1 MSIKEKV
8 QSGLPICGT
17 HIHFSDAGLTE
28 IAGALG
34 YDFIWV
40 DMEHTRLSC
49 EQVHI
54 HLLSARAAG
63 TPVFVRVPADDF
75 TVTKRVLEMGVDGV
89 IFPMIMNYEHARRMI
104 EYTLYPPY
112 GKRGCGPKGAVRYGL
127 DDESYYYGE
136 GHLKMCRFVQ
146 IEQKE
151 AALDAERIASIPYLD
166 GCVLGMH
173 DLSGSIN
180 RLGDVFCEEN
190 VSLARRAIRAFKE
203 QGKTVGV
210 STVATDPETLER
222 YRDMGINMISTGAD
236 YDYVLKG
243 MLRTLDTVR
252 KVQNGGTGV
261 I

>member
-1 MSIKEKV
+1 MTIKEKV
-8 QSGLPICGT
+8 QSAMPICGT

-75 TVTKRVLEMGVDGV
+75 TVTKRVLELGVDGI
-89 IFPMIMNYEHARRMI
+89 IFPMIMNYGHACRMI

-112 GKRGCGPKGAVRYGL
+112 GTRGYGPKGAARYGL
-127 DDESYYYGE
+127 DEEAHYCGE
-136 GHLKMCRFVQ
+136 GHLNMCRFVQ

-173 DLSGSIN
+173 DLSGSIG

-190 VSLARRAIRAFKE
+190 VSLARRAIRAFRDK
-203 QGKTVGV
+203 GKTVGV
-210 STVATDPETLER
+210 STFATDPETLGR
-222 YRDMGINMISTGAD
+222 YRDMGVNMISTGAD

-243 MLRTLDTVR
+243 MMQTLKTV
-252 KVQNGGTGV
+252 KSVQDGKC
-261 I
+261 